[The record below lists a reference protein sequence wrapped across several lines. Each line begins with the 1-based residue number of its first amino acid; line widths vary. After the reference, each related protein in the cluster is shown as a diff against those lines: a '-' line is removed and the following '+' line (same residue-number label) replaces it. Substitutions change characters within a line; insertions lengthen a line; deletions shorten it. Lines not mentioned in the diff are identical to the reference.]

1 MQRLQVEKNIIVC
14 DENQAALVL
23 ANKLPIMTP
32 WSKQIAV
39 NHNWFHSKVQA
50 GSIEIKAMKHK

>member
-1 MQRLQVEKNIIVC
+1 MQRLQVENIIVC
-14 DENQAALVL
+14 DNQAALVL
-23 ANKLPIMTP
+23 ANMLPIMMP
-32 WSKQIAV
+32 WSKHIAV